1 MRRGLAWQGL
11 ARHGEAR
18 QDKTRF
24 LQITERT
31 TMKLF
36 NYHLISDAEY
46 RRIRQIDMALR
57 RRFTPVQI
65 EQIMSGRVYIA
76 KNPTRKSKVA

>member
-1 MRRGLAWQGL
+1 MKYAARRGWARQGV
-11 ARHGEAR
+11 AR

-31 TMKLF
+31 PMKLF

-46 RRIRQIDMALR
+46 RRIRQIDMALK
-57 RRFTPVQI
+57 RRFTPEQI
-65 EQIMSGRVYIA
+65 EAIMSGKVYIA
-76 KNPTRKSKVA
+76 RNPTRKNKVA

>member
-1 MRRGLAWQGL
+1 
-11 ARHGEAR
+11 
-18 QDKTRF
+18 
-24 LQITERT
+24 
-31 TMKLF
+31 MKLF